1 MDGVVMMF
9 VSIKSVG
16 FSGALWEYVKFDKS
30 NMCKIIIDIRLVGF
44 GWLKIKGCS
53 KMNENIQY
61 GYYGRS
67 I

>member
-1 MDGVVMMF
+1 MKF
-9 VSIKSVG
+9 YKS
-16 FSGALWEYVKFDKS
+16 S
-30 NMCKIIIDIRLVGF
+30 MCKIIIDIRLVDF

-53 KMNENIQY
+53 KMNGNIQY